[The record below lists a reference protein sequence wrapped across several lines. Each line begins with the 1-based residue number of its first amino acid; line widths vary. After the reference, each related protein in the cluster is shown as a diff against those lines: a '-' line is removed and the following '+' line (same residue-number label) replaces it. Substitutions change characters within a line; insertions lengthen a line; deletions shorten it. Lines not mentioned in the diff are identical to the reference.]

1 MDEPE
6 LVEALLALS
15 EEVGL
20 EVRILRGQNPAELDF
35 TPSSSS
41 CRVMGKFWVVLSP
54 NDPAK
59 LHIRVLCEALKSE
72 AATALEER
80 YLPPAIRDALEADS

>member
-1 MDEPE
+1 MDEAA
-6 LVEALLALS
+6 LVEALLALAD
-15 EEVGL
+15 EVEL
-20 EVRILRGQNPAELDF
+20 EVRVLRGRNPAEPDF
-35 TPSSSS
+35 SPSSST

-80 YLPPAIRDALEADS
+80 YLPPAIRDALEANS